1 MKKAYS
7 PDGWP
12 IIGMPT
18 AILWSNV
25 GFVDGVTI
33 SPDPEIGDRYEGAGH
48 TEIAWE
54 NQRQM
59 EAADLYRN
67 YHPDRWQLPHPTEAL
82 WYDTLHNVWPD
93 SCLQWAENGDTLA
106 LILGYEREEL
116 LSLGEKQFGWWRTA
130 AV

>member
-1 MKKAYS
+1 MKRAYS

-33 SPDPEIGDRYEGAGH
+33 SPDPEIGERYEGADS
-48 TEIAWE
+48 TEVAWE

-59 EAADLYRN
+59 EARDLYMG
-67 YHPDRWQLPHPTEAL
+67 YYPDRWLLPLPDEGL
-82 WYDTLHNVWPD
+82 WYDTIHNVWPD
-93 SCLQWAENGDTLA
+93 SCLQWAENGATLQRM
-106 LILGYEREEL
+106 LGYEREEQINL
-116 LSLGEKQFGWWRTA
+116 NEKPFGWWHA
-130 AV
+130 AT